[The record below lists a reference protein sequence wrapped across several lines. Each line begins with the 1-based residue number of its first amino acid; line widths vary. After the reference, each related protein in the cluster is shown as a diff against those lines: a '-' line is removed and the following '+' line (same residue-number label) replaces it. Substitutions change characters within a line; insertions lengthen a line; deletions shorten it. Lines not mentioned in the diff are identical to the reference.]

1 MSDDNEIP
9 YIVIEKR
16 QTNFAAFLWGAA
28 LGAATALLFAPK
40 SGEETQQDIREGVR
54 RLKDEAETRLTTI
67 RGDIERH
74 YETTREEVGER
85 LDAARGELSVRKERA
100 ERAMRAGRDAA
111 RKARVDLE
119 KRVAETKAAYRGEEL
134 PEEIPAEAGAVEED
148 E

>member
-1 MSDDNEIP
+1 MSEDKDIP

-16 QTNFAAFLWGAA
+16 QTSIAAFLWGAA
-28 LGAATALLFAPK
+28 VGAVTALLFAPK
-40 SGEETQQDIREGVR
+40 SGEETQQDIRDGVR
-54 RLKDEAETRLTTI
+54 RLKDEAETKLTTI

-74 YETTREEVGER
+74 YETTREEVSER
-85 LDAARGELSVRKERA
+85 LDTARGELALRKERA

-119 KRVAETKAAYRGEEL
+119 KRVAETKAAYRGDDI
-134 PEEIPAEAGAVEED
+134 PEEIPAEATAVEDD

>member
-1 MSDDNEIP
+1 MSEDKDIP

-16 QTNFAAFLWGAA
+16 QTSLAAFLWGAA
-28 LGAATALLFAPK
+28 VGAVTALLLAPK

-54 RLKDEAETRLTTI
+54 RLRDEAETKLTTI

-85 LDAARGELSVRKERA
+85 LDSARGELAVRKERA

-111 RKARVDLE
+111 KKARVDLE
-119 KRVAETKAAYRGEEL
+119 KRVAETKAAYRAEV
-134 PEEIPAEAGAVEED
+134 PAESGASEED

>member
-1 MSDDNEIP
+1 MSEEKDVP

-16 QTNFAAFLWGAA
+16 QTSLAAFLWGAA
-28 LGAATALLFAPK
+28 AGALTALLLAPK

-54 RLKDEAETRLTTI
+54 RLRDEAETKLTTI

-74 YETTREEVGER
+74 YENTREEVGER
-85 LDAARGELSVRKERA
+85 FEAARGELAARKERA

-119 KRVAETKAAYRGEEL
+119 KRVAETKAAYRDEV
-134 PEEIPAEAGAVEED
+134 PAETGASEED